1 MGEDVTENNKQEQ
14 AIILGE
20 LRGQVKELIHSVNN
34 LHSKVDGMGEKVMA
48 VTFLA
53 NDIGELKGK
62 TAQLDTRLAV
72 QEALNN
78 QSKGAKD
85 IISMLLTSP
94 LLPWLIFALAVI
106 YTYAKGAGNA

>member
-1 MGEDVTENNKQEQ
+1 MGEEMSVAQQEQ

-34 LHSKVDGMGEKVMA
+34 LSGKVDGMGEKVMA

-53 NDIGELKGK
+53 NEIGDLKAK
-62 TAQLDTRLAV
+62 TAVIETRLAA
-72 QEALNN
+72 QEAMNH

-85 IISMLLTSP
+85 VISVILKSPMLL
-94 LLPWLIFALAVI
+94 WIIVLAAAI
-106 YTYAKGAGNA
+106 YTYVKGTL